1 MSDTT
6 LAVGYIRVSTD
17 EQHLSM
23 DAQRER
29 VSAYCLAR
37 GWRLAGVVEDH
48 GQSGKSLDRPG
59 MRKVMAMME
68 ARAVDAVVVLKLD
81 RLTRSTPDL
90 HTLLGVAERTRTSL
104 VSVCE
109 TIDTG
114 SAAGRLMLN
123 VMTAVAEWERE
134 AIAERTSAALR
145 VKAQR
150 GERVGR
156 HAAIGS
162 KAGEGARAEAEARTL
177 ELLRDAVVTGKV
189 ACNLRPLSQWLA
201 SQGCVSRTGRA
212 YAHNVVGTMLER
224 LAEKHADVRAVVD
237 AERARQRER
246 ALAPRLERLE
256 SMLLAA

>member
-6 LAVGYIRVSTD
+6 LAIGYIRVSTE

-59 MRKVMAMME
+59 MRRVMAMME

-90 HTLLGVAERTRTSL
+90 HCLLAVAERTRTSL

-134 AIAERTSAALR
+134 AIAERTSAALK
-145 VKAQR
+145 VKRQR

-162 KAGEGARAEAEARTL
+162 GVGEGARADAESRALRV
-177 ELLRDAVVTGKV
+177 LRDAVVSGSV
-189 ACNLRPLSQWLA
+189 ACNLRPLSQWLVA
-201 SQGCVSRTGRA
+201 QGCVSRTGRP
-212 YAHNVVGTMLER
+212 YAPSVVRTMLER
-224 LAEKHADVRAVVD
+224 LAEQHADVRAVVE
-237 AERARQRER
+237 AERARQREQ
-246 ALAPRLERLE
+246 ALAPRLLRLE
-256 SMLLAA
+256 ALMAA

>member
-6 LAVGYIRVSTD
+6 LAIGYIRVSTE

-59 MRKVMAMME
+59 MRRVMAMME

-90 HTLLGVAERTRTSL
+90 HTLLAVAERTRTSL

-134 AIAERTSAALR
+134 AIAERTAAALR
-145 VKAQR
+145 VKRQR

-162 KAGEGARAEAEARTL
+162 GVGEGARADAEAHALRVLRT
-177 ELLRDAVVTGKV
+177 AVVSGSV
-189 ACNLRPLSQWLA
+189 ACNLRPLSQWLVA
-201 SQGCVSRTGRA
+201 QGCVSRTGRP
-212 YAHNVVGTMLER
+212 YAPSVVRTMLER
-224 LAEKHADVRAVVD
+224 LAEQHADVRAVVE
-237 AERARQRER
+237 AERARQREQ
-246 ALAPRLERLE
+246 ALAPRLLRLE
-256 SMLLAA
+256 ALMAA